1 MKKITTNQWLI
12 GAGVIALVY
21 ILYKKNKDAV
31 VEVVKEEPVKEE
43 PVKEEP
49 VKEEPV
55 KEEPV
60 KEEPAKI
67 DITDIP
73 KSCLSGFKLNG
84 ESYYIKGN
92 KFIKE

>member
-55 KEEPV
+55 KEEP
-60 KEEPAKI
+60 AKI

>member
-31 VEVVKEEPVKEE
+31 VDVLQEEPIKEEPIKEEPVKEE
-43 PVKEEP
+43 PVKQEP
-49 VKEEPV
+49 T
-55 KEEPV
+55 
-60 KEEPAKI
+60 KI

-73 KSCLSGFKLNG
+73 KSCLNGFDLSGA
-84 ESYYIKGN
+84 SYYIKDN